1 MTDYSR
7 ANQRKSLQANN
18 FETQSP
24 WLEPDDEIVGVT
36 HNDHVARGELGPP
49 LLDPQVE
56 GVVQKHVREQR

>member
-24 WLEPDDEIVGVT
+24 CVPT
-36 HNDHVARGELGPP
+36 PHAKP
-49 LLDPQVE
+49 LKTLMTLNFQQFQDVSLMTA
-56 GVVQKHVREQR
+56 